1 MDTVDVSE
9 IRMDPPDWDAHIAPP
24 GYAQM
29 VVGGPG
35 TGKTEFLCRRI
46 VSAISDGCDPAAIVV
61 LTFSRR
67 SVNDIR
73 TRLFSAIGSASYR
86 VQVATY
92 HSLANRLVE
101 AHHVALGWKAAPTVL
116 AGPEHE
122 RFVLSILEREDPDNW
137 RAPYRPIVKTP
148 AMASEVT
155 DFILRFHEQTMTVS
169 DLERSSVPEW
179 EGLAGFL
186 RRYDEE
192 LSASGRI
199 DYGRLLNE
207 AVLVLET
214 NPNIVASYAHVLADE
229 YQDTSHAQARL
240 LFGLARN
247 SKSLTVAGDP
257 YQSIYSFRGTDLD
270 NVLNFPTNAAR
281 ALDTRA
287 DRLVL
292 TTSFRVPEQIL
303 DAAVNVT
310 GRLLPGAA
318 GKVKSL
324 RSRGSV
330 ATHVFDNPDAESEWI
345 ARDIERLHLVDG
357 MTLSRIAVFTRSGG
371 SFQHR
376 IAASLDRRS
385 LPHTLTLEQLEDQP
399 VVRFVHD
406 LVAIAGAL
414 AGTDGGADVVDTMR
428 SILLGPFMEAA
439 PGAVNAVV
447 RRVNEGAAW
456 SVEIAE
462 RISDGKALASLL
474 DDTTWATEMPAEQGL
489 WHLWESLPQLH
500 TIAVDDDRI
509 PDRRAWSA
517 FAQSVTRF
525 GSRAPSATL
534 CDQQIL
540 SATSDIEADPL
551 FSFRAG
557 PGAGVTIAT
566 LHGAKGTEYDAVYI
580 AHAIEG
586 LLPDLRTKDS
596 LLKTRLL
603 NPQLPEDPSAYVQF
617 RLSEERRLAYTAM
630 TRATDRVVW
639 TATVVDNPSEQ
650 IEPSRF
656 LRQIGDPTR
665 PTTIDR
671 PLTHRGYEAAL
682 RRVMHD
688 PLETDVDRLAAMTIL
703 AQGPD
708 HGFGKPTERYGVA
721 AKGTDQGFVPPDH
734 RLSPSQAMTYAQ
746 CPRKFALDRFATRL
760 QTSTF
765 NMGLGIV
772 IHKVLEL
779 AETEIIK
786 ADGERSTLERA
797 LEILD
802 EIWDNYDFGSG
813 SVAASWHRRAVSIL
827 EHQYTK
833 WPASGRP
840 VKAEVSLTLQLDGTN
855 WRGTVDRIERVE
867 DALKIIDYKT
877 SKSLPTLPEAAESLQ
892 LGFYVL
898 ATLADPELASLG
910 TVKGAEFW
918 FPAPDPNKNAIKTR
932 TFDMANLD
940 ATRDRLEAI
949 AHSVHNEDFP
959 ATPNRDC
966 HQCDFLSVC
975 PAQKEGREA
984 FAR

>member
-1 MDTVDVSE
+1 METIDVAETRIDPSE
-9 IRMDPPDWDAHIAPP
+9 WDAHIAPP

-35 TGKTEFLCRRI
+35 TGKTEFLCRR
-46 VSAISDGCDPAAIVV
+46 VVAAINDGCDPASIAV

-67 SVNDIR
+67 SVNDVR

-101 AHHVALGWKAAPTVL
+101 AHHAALGWAAAPTVL

-122 RFVLSILEREDPDNW
+122 RFVLSILEQEDPNNW

-155 DFILRFHEQTMTVS
+155 DFILRFHEQTMTIA

-192 LSASGRI
+192 LTATGRI

-214 NPNIVASYAHVLADE
+214 NPGIVASYSHVFADE

-240 LFGLARN
+240 LFGLAQH

-270 NVLNFPTNAAR
+270 NVLNFPTHAASQ
-281 ALDTRA
+281 LGTKA

-303 DAAVNVT
+303 EAAVNVT
-310 GRLLPGAA
+310 GRALPGAA
-318 GKVKSL
+318 GKVKSI
-324 RSRGSV
+324 RTRGSV

-345 ARDIERLHLVDG
+345 ASDIERLHLVDG
-357 MTLSRIAVFTRSGG
+357 IALSRIAVFTRSGG
-371 SFQHR
+371 SFHHR
-376 IAASLDRRS
+376 VAASLDRRS

-406 LVAIAGAL
+406 LVAVAGS
-414 AGTDGGADVVDTMR
+414 DESIVDRPDVTDTMR
-428 SILLGPFMEAA
+428 SILLGPFMAAA
-439 PGAVNAVV
+439 PATVNAVV
-447 RRVNEGAAW
+447 RRVNDGAEW
-456 SVEIAE
+456 STEIAE
-462 RISDGKALASLL
+462 RIPHGRAIASLL
-474 DDTTWATEMPAEQGL
+474 NDHAWATEMPAEQGL
-489 WHLWESLPQLH
+489 WHLWKSLPPLH
-500 TIAVDDDRI
+500 GIAVDDDRI

-525 GSRAPSATL
+525 GSRAPHATL
-534 CDQQIL
+534 RDQQIL

-557 PGAGVTIAT
+557 PAAGVAIAT
-566 LHGAKGTEYDAVYI
+566 LHAAKGTEYDAVYI
-580 AHAIEG
+580 AHAVEG

-656 LRQIGDPTR
+656 LRQIGEPIR
-665 PTTIDR
+665 PVGVDR
-671 PLTHRGYEAAL
+671 PLTRRGYEAAL
-682 RRVMHD
+682 RRTMHD
-688 PLETDVDRLAAMTIL
+688 PLALDVERLAAMIIL
-703 AQGPD
+703 AEGPD
-708 HGFGKPTERYGVA
+708 HGFDSPTDRYGVA
-721 AKGTDQGFVPPDH
+721 VEGTDQGFVPSDH
-734 RLSPSQAMTYAQ
+734 RLSPSQANTYDQ
-746 CPRKFALDRFATRL
+746 CPRRFAFDRFATRL

-765 NMGLGIV
+765 NMELGTL

-779 AETEIIK
+779 AEAETIES
-786 ADGERSTLERA
+786 GRERSTLARA
-797 LEILD
+797 LEILESLWD
-802 EIWDNYDFGSG
+802 EYDFGSAP
-813 SVAASWHRRAVSIL
+813 VASSWHRRAVSIL
-827 EHQYTK
+827 EHQYQK
-833 WPASGRP
+833 WPASGPP
-840 VKAEVSLTLQLDGTN
+840 VRAEVSLSLQLDGTN
-855 WRGTVDRIERVE
+855 WKGTVDRIERIG
-867 DALKIIDYKT
+867 DALKIVDYKT
-877 SKSLPTLPEAAESLQ
+877 SKSVPTVAEAAASLQ

-898 ATLADPELASLG
+898 ATAADPELATIG
-910 TVKGAEFW
+910 TVRGAEFW
-918 FPAPDPNKNAIKTR
+918 FPAPEPSKDAIKTR
-932 TFDMANLD
+932 SFDMTNLD
-940 ATRDRLEAI
+940 AVRERLETI
-949 AHSVHNEDFP
+949 AHAVHDEDFP
-959 ATPNRDC
+959 ATPNSDC
-966 HQCDFLSVC
+966 HRCDFLSVC